1 MKDNEFTFEQEVGG
15 VVNCFQK
22 LLSSWWRTTEQ
33 IRCYQLAL
41 LWIAF
46 KNYYLRDEGQH
57 QHLSRCSCRCCELL
71 SKIIIFV
78 MKDNSKTRVLVF
90 ICVVNCFQKLL
101 SSWWRTTNL
110 IYGLPKDKLW
120 IAFKNYYLRDE
131 GQRRAF
137 SLSDNYS
144 CELLSK
150 IIIFVMKD
158 NRFPILWM
166 FTAVVNCFQKL
177 LSSWWRTTGF
187 RFFECL
193 PLLWIAFKN
202 YYLRDEGQRK
212 TIYNLI
218 IWCCELLS
226 KIIIFVMKDNSDTLQ
241 GVVIIVVNCFQ
252 KLLSSWWRTTKQLFI
267 SLTTLLWIAFK
278 NYYLRDEGQLSQ
290 NNFRL
295 LSSCELL
302 SKIIIFVM
310 KDNHKTFVPTIHM
323 LWIAFKNYYLR
334 DEGQP
339 AIERGGVERGC
350 ELLSKII
357 IFVMKDNMIKRFAKL
372 SPVVNCFQKLLSSWW
387 RTTSRWRF
395 NGWW

>member
-177 LSSWWRTTGF
+177 LSSWWRTTQDY
-187 RFFECL
+187 L
-193 PLLWIAFKN
+193 QLNHLVLWIAFKN
-202 YYLRDEGQRK
+202 YYLRDEGQLRY
-212 TIYNLI
+212 IARRCYNS
-218 IWCCELLS
+218 CELLS
-226 KIIIFVMKDNSDTLQ
+226 KIIIFVMKDNETTIY
-241 GVVIIVVNCFQ
+241 IINNFVVNCFQ
-252 KLLSSWWRTTKQLFI
+252 KLLSSWWRTTFAKQL
-267 SLTTLLWIAFK
+267 
-278 NYYLRDEGQLSQ
+278 
-290 NNFRL
+290 
-295 LSSCELL
+295 
-302 SKIIIFVM
+302 
-310 KDNHKTFVPTIHM
+310 
-323 LWIAFKNYYLR
+323 
-334 DEGQP
+334 
-339 AIERGGVERGC
+339 
-350 ELLSKII
+350 
-357 IFVMKDNMIKRFAKL
+357 
-372 SPVVNCFQKLLSSWW
+372 
-387 RTTSRWRF
+387 
-395 NGWW
+395 